1 MVTASPRGVMV
12 PPEPPAPLRVGR
24 ISTVPPCLNDP
35 FFSGKAFIYDL
46 PTINSVA
53 WQSVPLHTIDMNSN
67 MTVQ

>member
-1 MVTASPRGVMV
+1 MV
-12 PPEPPAPLRVGR
+12 PPEPPAPLRVGH
-24 ISTVPPCLNDP
+24 ISTALASMIT

-67 MTVQ
+67 MTGQ